1 MRARVQLRGFR
12 SKCDPGLVFQIEF
25 RYVKG
30 FLAKDLV

>member
-1 MRARVQLRGFR
+1 MRARVQWMGFK
-12 SKCDPGLVFQIEF
+12 SKCDLGLVFQTEF